1 MIIEVN
7 LLPSARK
14 KKRAGAGIA
23 LPDLSAFAAKVKDPL
38 LAGAVG
44 SWVVAAGIIGALYS
58 VESRKIAALEQ
69 ELSQVE
75 RSERQFRAL
84 IAQKQKEELLRDSL
98 VAELEA
104 IRAID
109 SDRYIWPHILD
120 EVSKALPD
128 YTWLERLS
136 VLAPPAGQDTLAAQR
151 IRFEIEGRTADMAG
165 YTRFLRQLS
174 ASPWLTDIVPG
185 ATRAVVE
192 EDRAVF
198 SFNITATFRRAD
210 SAFIRTVPVIE
221 SVVR

>member
-1 MIIEVN
+1 MIEVN
-7 LLPSARK
+7 LLPGP
-14 KKRAGAGIA
+14 KKRKAGAGLT
-23 LPDLSAFAAKVKDPL
+23 LPDFSALAAKVKDPL

-44 SWVVAAGIIGALYS
+44 SWILAAGIIATLYT
-58 VESRKIAALEQ
+58 VESRRIAALEQ
-69 ELSQVE
+69 ELRQVE

-84 IAQKQKEELLRDSL
+84 IAQKQKEEQLRDSL
-98 VAELEA
+98 LAELEA

-109 SDRYIWPHILD
+109 SDRYNWPHILD

-128 YTWLERLS
+128 YTWLERLA
-136 VLAPPAGQDTLAAQR
+136 VLAPPPGEDTLAVQR

-165 YTRFLRQLS
+165 YTRFLRQLN

-198 SFNITATFRRAD
+198 SFNIVAAFRRAD

>member
-1 MIIEVN
+1 MIEVN
-7 LLPSARK
+7 LLPRSK
-14 KKRAGAGIA
+14 KKKAGAGIA
-23 LPDLSAFAAKVKDPL
+23 LPDFSAIAAKVKDPL

-44 SWVVAAGIIGALYS
+44 SWILAGGIIGALYS
-58 VESRKIAALEQ
+58 VESRKIAALER
-69 ELSQVE
+69 ELREVE

-109 SDRYIWPHILD
+109 SDRYNWPHILD

-128 YTWLERLS
+128 YTWLEGLG
-136 VLAPPAGQDTLAAQR
+136 VLAPPPGEDTLAVKR

-165 YTRFLRQLS
+165 YTRFLRQLN
-174 ASPWLTDIVPG
+174 ASPWLTEIVPG
-185 ATRAVVE
+185 PTRAVVE

-198 SFNITATFRRAD
+198 AFNVTAAFRRAD

>member
-1 MIIEVN
+1 MIEVN
-7 LLPSARK
+7 LLPGP
-14 KKRAGAGIA
+14 KKRKARAGIA
-23 LPDLSAFAAKVKDPL
+23 LPDFSSLAAKVKDPL
-38 LAGAVG
+38 LVGAVG
-44 SWVVAAGIIGALYS
+44 SWVLAGGIIAALYS
-58 VESRKIAALEQ
+58 MESRKIAALEE

-84 IAQKQKEELLRDSL
+84 IAQKQREEQLRDSL
-98 VAELEA
+98 RAELEA

-109 SDRYIWPHILD
+109 SDRYNWPHILD

-136 VLAPPAGQDTLAAQR
+136 VLAPAPGGDTLAASE

-165 YTRFLRQLS
+165 YTRFLRQLN
-174 ASPWLTDIVPG
+174 ASPWLTGIVPG

-198 SFNITATFRRAD
+198 AFNVIAAFRRAD

-221 SVVR
+221 SLVR

>member
-1 MIIEVN
+1 MIEVN
-7 LLPSARK
+7 LLAGS
-14 KKRAGAGIA
+14 KKRKAAAGVT
-23 LPDLSAFAAKVKDPL
+23 LPDFSGLAAKIKDPL
-38 LAGAVG
+38 LVGSVG
-44 SWVVAAGIIGALYS
+44 SWILAGAIIAVLYT

-84 IAQKQKEELLRDSL
+84 IAQKQREELLRDSL

-109 SDRYIWPHILD
+109 SDRYNWPHILD

-136 VLAPPAGQDTLAAQR
+136 VLAPAPGEDTLAVQR

-165 YTRFLRQLS
+165 YTRFLRQLN

-198 SFNITATFRRAD
+198 SFNVTGTFRRAD

>member
-1 MIIEVN
+1 MIEVN
-7 LLPSARK
+7 LLPGARK
-14 KKRAGAGIA
+14 RKKPAAGIS
-23 LPDLSAFAAKVKDPL
+23 LPDFSALAAKVKDPL
-38 LAGAVG
+38 LVGAVGAWVGAGAV
-44 SWVVAAGIIGALYS
+44 IGALYT
-58 VESRKIAALEQ
+58 VESRKIAAVGQQLA
-69 ELSQVE
+69 QVK
-75 RSERQFRAL
+75 RSEQQFRAL
-84 IAQKQKEELLRDSL
+84 ITQKQKEEQLRDSL

-109 SDRYIWPHILD
+109 ADRYNWPHVLEEIT
-120 EVSKALPD
+120 KALPD
-128 YTWLERLS
+128 YTWLQELRFIQ
-136 VLAPPAGQDTLAAQR
+136 PAAGEDTTAVQR

-192 EDRAVF
+192 QDRAVF
-198 SFNITATFRRAD
+198 SFNVTATFKRAD

>member
-1 MIIEVN
+1 MIEVN
-7 LLPSARK
+7 LLPGP
-14 KKRAGAGIA
+14 KKRKAGAA
-23 LPDLSAFAAKVKDPL
+23 LTLPDFAALVAKVKDPL

-44 SWVVAAGIIGALYS
+44 SWILAAGIIAALYT

-69 ELSQVE
+69 ELRQVE

-84 IAQKQKEELLRDSL
+84 IAQKQKEEQLRDSL
-98 VAELEA
+98 LAELEA

-109 SDRYIWPHILD
+109 SDRYNWPHILD

-128 YTWLERLS
+128 YTWLERLA
-136 VLAPPAGQDTLAAQR
+136 VLAPPPGEDTLAVQR

-165 YTRFLRQLS
+165 YTRFLRQLN

-198 SFNITATFRRAD
+198 SFNIVAAFRRAD

>member
-1 MIIEVN
+1 MIEVN
-7 LLPSARK
+7 LLPGP
-14 KKRAGAGIA
+14 KKRKAGAA
-23 LPDLSAFAAKVKDPL
+23 LTLPDFAALVAKVKDPL

-44 SWVVAAGIIGALYS
+44 SWILAAGIIAALYT
-58 VESRKIAALEQ
+58 VESRRIAALEQ
-69 ELSQVE
+69 ELRQVE

-84 IAQKQKEELLRDSL
+84 IAQKQKEEQLRDSL
-98 VAELEA
+98 LAELEA

-109 SDRYIWPHILD
+109 SDRYNWPHILD

-128 YTWLERLS
+128 YTWLERLA
-136 VLAPPAGQDTLAAQR
+136 VLAPAPGEDTLAVQR

-165 YTRFLRQLS
+165 YTRFLRQLN

-198 SFNITATFRRAD
+198 SFNIVAAFRRAD